1 MDFSFGCELSYRVA
15 ESTVFIFNIE
25 AARAAAH
32 GNLRESLALS
42 PDLERVSEVSEPFGN
57 RYTRLV
63 APPGPFSITCSGSVS
78 LEPVR
83 ADPATLAETP
93 IADMPLAL
101 FSYLQPS
108 RFCESDRLAAF
119 AAREFEGL
127 APGYSR
133 VNAICN
139 WIADHVDY
147 RRGVSDAL
155 TSAAQTLEMRA
166 GVCRDFAHLG
176 IAFCRALGIPARL
189 VSCYA
194 FGLTPDDF
202 HAVFEAWLGGHWW
215 LFDPTRKAAT
225 DGLVRIGIGR
235 DAAEVSF
242 ASIFG
247 QAEPTGM
254 RVWMDAADPAAF
266 DRPRTTDA
274 IRNE

>member
-15 ESTVFIFNIE
+15 APTVFILNIE
-25 AARAAAH
+25 AVHAPAH
-32 GNLRESLALS
+32 RNLSETLVLM
-42 PDLERVSEVSEPFGN
+42 PDLERSGEVTEPFGN

-63 APPGPFSITCSGSVS
+63 APPGPFSITYSGSVS
-78 LEPVR
+78 LDPVR

-93 IADMPLAL
+93 VGDLPLAL
-101 FSYLQPS
+101 FPYLQPS

-119 AAREFEGL
+119 AAGEFEAL

-139 WIADHVDY
+139 WIADHIDY
-147 RRGVSDAL
+147 RRGVSDAQ
-155 TSAAQTLEMRA
+155 TSAVQTLEARA

-194 FGLTPDDF
+194 FGLAPDDF

-242 ASIFG
+242 ATIYG

-254 RVWMDAADPAAF
+254 RVWMDAADPRAF
-266 DRPRTTDA
+266 DRPRTTAA

>member
-15 ESTVFIFNIE
+15 EPTVFIFNIE
-25 AARAAAH
+25 AVLVPAQR
-32 GNLRESLALS
+32 NLRESLVLS
-42 PDLERVSEVSEPFGN
+42 PDLERVSEASEPFGN
-57 RYTRLV
+57 RYMRLV
-63 APPGPFSITCSGSVS
+63 APPGPFSIAYSGSVS
-78 LEPVR
+78 LDPVR
-83 ADPATLAETP
+83 ADPPTLAETP
-93 IADMPLAL
+93 IADLPLAL

-119 AAREFEGL
+119 AAMEFGEM

-147 RRGVSDAL
+147 RRGVSDAW
-155 TSAAQTLEMRA
+155 TSAAQTLEARA

-194 FGLTPDDF
+194 FGLAPDDF

-242 ASIFG
+242 ASIYG
-247 QAEPTGM
+247 GAEPAGM
-254 RVWMDAADPAAF
+254 RVWMDAADPKAF
-266 DRPRTTDA
+266 DRLRTTDA
-274 IRNE
+274 VRNE